1 MRFVIKIGGH
11 LLDNNATIFKKYAD
25 QIKNLAETGHK
36 LSVVMGG
43 GYAARNWINLARSLG
58 ANEAAL
64 DEIGILI
71 SRLNAYLEIQL
82 LSTLAYPTPPQSL
95 KEFDVAW
102 ASSKIVV
109 LGGLT
114 PGQSTTGVS
123 AIIAERIYA
132 DRLIILTNVD
142 GVFTDEP
149 TSPSAVFLPSVSIEQ
164 LASII
169 SGRPA
174 LAGTYELLDDVS
186 IKILKRSRIPTL
198 ITNGLYENVVVDAAF
213 FKAKGTVI
221 KY

>member
-11 LLDNNATIFKKYAD
+11 LLDSDAEIFRRYAV
-25 QIKNLAETGHK
+25 QLKSLAEAGHK

-43 GYAARNWINLARSLG
+43 GQAARSWINLARSLG

-64 DEIGILI
+64 DEIGIVI

-82 LSTLAYPTPPQSL
+82 LPSLAYPNPPQSL
-95 KEFDVAW
+95 KEFDLAW
-102 ASSKIVV
+102 LSSKIVV

-142 GVFTDEP
+142 GVFTEEP
-149 TSPSAVFLPSVSIEQ
+149 SSASAIFLPTVSIEQ
-164 LASII
+164 LSTII
-169 SGRPA
+169 AGRPA
-174 LAGTYELLDDVS
+174 LAGTYDLLDDVS

-198 ITNGLYENVVVDAAF
+198 ITNGSHENVVVDAALF
-213 FKAKGTVI
+213 RAKGTEI